1 MKGIGFIAALL
12 AAACAGGLGV
22 WLAIERR
29 PPATVTRGQ
38 AEARE
43 AAGKLSISPEAQKRA
58 GIQTEALS
66 ARVLKPQLIAYG
78 RLEEDLS
85 RSFTVRAPQAGVLQT
100 SKERGWP
107 VVGQALHDSEIF
119 GAIEP
124 RLAAT
129 DKVALTGQLAA
140 ARSELR
146 SSDAALVAARQAF
159 ERARILNADG
169 KNVSDRVVQEAQ
181 ARLAAEEARAKAA
194 RDAIELLEASLRSA
208 GPGGRAPLAAARGGD
223 VVEVMAQPGEN
234 IESGQAITRLARFDQ
249 LLARVTAPVGQH
261 VPASAA
267 TARIVAVG
275 FEDRPARGERV
286 ALSAAVDPR
295 MQGEVLLFRVA
306 GGPREWRPGLAVTAY
321 LDLAGR
327 GRAGVVVPRAAVVR
341 RGSSAYVYVQ
351 TGAAEFQRREIALDD
366 PVDLGYF
373 TMELTPK
380 DRVVTA
386 GAQILLSEENKSEM
400 QLEVEGS

>member
-1 MKGIGFIAALL
+1 MKGIGFIVALL

-22 WLAIERR
+22 WLALEKR
-29 PPATVTRGQ
+29 PPAAAGKGR
-38 AEARE
+38 AETTE
-43 AAGKLSISPEAQKRA
+43 AAGKLNIGPEAQKRA
-58 GIQTEALS
+58 GIQAQAL
-66 ARVLKPQLIAYG
+66 AAYVLKPQLMAYG

-85 RSFTVRAPQAGVLQT
+85 RSFTVRAPQAGVLQM

-107 VVGQALHDSEIF
+107 VVGQALRDGEVF

-146 SSDAALVAARQAF
+146 SSEAALVAARQAF

-181 ARLAAEEARAKAA
+181 ARLTAEEARAKAA

-234 IESGQAITRLARFDQ
+234 IESGQAIARLARFDQ
-249 LLARVTAPVGQH
+249 LLARVTAPVGQR
-261 VPASAA
+261 VPVSAG
-267 TARIVAVG
+267 TARIVALG
-275 FEDRPARGERV
+275 FEERPARGERV

-295 MQGEVLLFRVA
+295 MQGEVLLFRVG
-306 GGPREWRPGLAVTAY
+306 GGPHEWRPGLAVTAY
-321 LDLAGR
+321 LDLAGQ

-341 RGSSAYVYVQ
+341 RGGSAYVYVQ
-351 TGAAEFQRREIALDD
+351 TGTAEFERRRVSLDE
-366 PVDLGYF
+366 PVGLGYF
-373 TMELTPK
+373 TTELKPTE
-380 DRVVTA
+380 RVVTT
-386 GAQILLSEENKSEM
+386 GAQILLSEENKAET
-400 QLEVEGS
+400 QLEVEGT